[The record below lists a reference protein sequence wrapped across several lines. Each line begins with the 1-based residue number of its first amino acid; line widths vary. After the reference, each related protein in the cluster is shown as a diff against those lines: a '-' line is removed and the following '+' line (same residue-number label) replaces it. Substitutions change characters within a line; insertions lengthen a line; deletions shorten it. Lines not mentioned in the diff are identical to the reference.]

1 MMRDRLCVGQRL
13 PRSGTVE
20 ASQSNGLKLPASSSQ
35 AFGLLVSQ
43 HPQKVAFTEAVE
55 MEKSEILPHL
65 RGVVKRLIDGSKTSE
80 RQTGWVFA
88 QQDEQVGLLGQY
100 VADIDFA
107 S

>member
-1 MMRDRLCVGQRL
+1 
-13 PRSGTVE
+13 
-20 ASQSNGLKLPASSSQ
+20 
-35 AFGLLVSQ
+35 
-43 HPQKVAFTEAVE
+43 